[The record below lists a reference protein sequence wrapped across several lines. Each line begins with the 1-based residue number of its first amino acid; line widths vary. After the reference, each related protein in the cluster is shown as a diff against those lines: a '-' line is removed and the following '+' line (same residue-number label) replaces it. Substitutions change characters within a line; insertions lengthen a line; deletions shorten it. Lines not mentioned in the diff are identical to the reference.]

1 MSDRIA
7 VMSAGRI
14 LQIGSPRDIYDSP
27 AERFVADFIGESNFL
42 KGEVVDASGVRA
54 TVRLSS
60 GAEIPAS
67 LPQGFSPS
75 GAVTVVVRPEHAQL
89 VAADGNAS
97 LRGTV
102 ENIVYL
108 GTDTHFHLRLD
119 DGEPFIVRRQ
129 NTRGG
134 TDNYGQGGRA
144 GILIGADVAQVLR
157 D

>member
-7 VMSAGRI
+7 VMSAGKI
-14 LQIGSPRDIYDSP
+14 LQVGTPRDIYDRP

-42 KGEVVDASGVRA
+42 PASIVSTAGSLA
-54 TVRLSS
+54 TVRLAS

-67 LPQGFSPS
+67 LPDGFAPN
-75 GAVTVVVRPEHAQL
+75 GKVNIVIRPEHAQL
-89 VAADGNAS
+89 THKAE
-97 LRGTV
+97 GTPLAGAL

-119 DGEPFIVRRQ
+119 SGEPFIVRRQ
-129 NTRGG
+129 NTRGHIERFA
-134 TDNYGQGGRA
+134 QGERVGV
-144 GILIGADVAQVLR
+144 LIPADAAQILR